1 MLPWPG
7 ATIILLQYSKLKL
20 TLAFFFIADKINTH
34 WFAMKPIFGND
45 LSGSRNLEKN
55 DLLNDWFDG
64 FYPRPRPK
72 KQQIRG
78 IGTSRERMFRLW
90 TRCITSFIG
99 SRGVCTICLLG
110 FAYLL
115 VHFPFRWALSCS
127 SSTSHISVDP
137 PTSSACAAGK
147 MCNEGSG
154 ISGRYWLCQMRNPQ

>member
-20 TLAFFFIADKINTH
+20 TLAFFFIADKINTCYETNIWQ
-34 WFAMKPIFGND
+34 WFVRLKEFGEEWFLKWLIWRILPKTEAKKAANT
-45 LSGSRNLEKN
+45 RNRNIPWEN
-55 DLLNDWFDG
+55 VSALNSMYHLIYRFTW
-64 FYPRPRPK
+64 
-72 KQQIRG
+72 
-78 IGTSRERMFRLW
+78 
-90 TRCITSFIG
+90 
-99 SRGVCTICLLG
+99 CTICLLG

-137 PTSSACAAGK
+137 TSSPCAGGK